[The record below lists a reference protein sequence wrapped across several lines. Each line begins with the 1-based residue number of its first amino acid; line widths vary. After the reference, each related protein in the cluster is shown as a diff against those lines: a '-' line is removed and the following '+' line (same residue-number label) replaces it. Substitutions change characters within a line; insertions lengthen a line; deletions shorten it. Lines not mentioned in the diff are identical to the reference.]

1 MFKLLSC
8 IVWNHVLN
16 TFILESLDLHT
27 LKKKNSNNTCLAE
40 KNVIN
45 KEVCVLQVFP

>member
-1 MFKLLSC
+1 MFKLFSC
-8 IVWNHVLN
+8 IVCNHVLN

-27 LKKKNSNNTCLAE
+27 LKKYSNNTCLAE

-45 KEVCVLQVFP
+45 KEVCVIQVFS